1 MAFAQPPVVNPPIPY
16 VGPVRLS
23 EGLTIGI
30 QGKVSHH
37 HNSFSINFTKS
48 PTSSDLHDAALHF
61 NPRFNEGC
69 IVRNS
74 QDCGNWCSEERHGGL
89 PLQKGVPFE
98 ITFCIHRHHYKISI
112 NGRHFADFKHRIPKE
127 HINYIV
133 ITQGVEVSF
142 IKFDGPGAGLPGHGP
157 AGYAPGCS
165 PFQPPSQPFQ
175 PPGTHPPPYSPHNP
189 FPGQPYP
196 MGMAPPPAQ
205 PGYPGGATPP
215 MYNPAVPLTTG
226 IPGMLTNGR
235 MIFISGVPH
244 PNVSRFSINLQAGS
258 DLALHFDVRV
268 NYGDTHNQVIRTHR
282 QYGNFGP
289 EERQQSYFPFMPN
302 VNFDMIILVEP
313 HCYKIAVNNQHFVE
327 FNHRIP
333 ANSVTSLNIEGDLRL
348 TQVRF
353 Q

>member
-23 EGLTIGI
+23 EGLTIAV

-142 IKFDGPGAGLPGHGP
+142 IKFDGPGAG
-157 AGYAPGCS
+157 
-165 PFQPPSQPFQ
+165 
-175 PPGTHPPPYSPHNP
+175 
-189 FPGQPYP
+189 
-196 MGMAPPPAQ
+196 MAPPPAQ
-205 PGYPGGATPP
+205 PGYPGGASQP

-235 MIFISGVPH
+235 MIFISGVPP

-268 NYGDTHNQVIRTHR
+268 NYGNTHNQVIRTHR

-289 EERQQSYFPFMPN
+289 EERQQPFFPFIPN

-333 ANSVTSLNIEGDLRL
+333 VNSVTSLNIDGDLRL